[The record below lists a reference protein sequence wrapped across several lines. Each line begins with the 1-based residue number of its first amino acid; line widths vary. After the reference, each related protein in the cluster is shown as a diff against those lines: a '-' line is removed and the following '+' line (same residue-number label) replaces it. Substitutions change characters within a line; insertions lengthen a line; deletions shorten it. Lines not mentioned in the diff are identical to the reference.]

1 MKKNVIALILSVVLA
16 SGSLGPVP
24 VRAAET
30 VGTENTQEDPE
41 DAEKTENT
49 AETEAEK
56 ETEEAETA
64 ENEADV
70 SEEADDAETDE
81 ADESTETSGKE
92 QEEETAK
99 DHDAE
104 AVEETGESDA
114 PAEEAEHVAET
125 EETEADT
132 EEDSAPSEEVD
143 DTSVQDAVDVGDAE
157 EAADENIK
165 EEEAAVSE
173 EIPADNADSEEAEEI
188 TVEGSYEETNKAAA
202 KMVFADAEAYGT
214 DGKWT
219 EVMETVHHDEEG
231 HYEEQQ
237 TGTKK
242 VVDKEAWDERIT
254 IRYMECTCCG
264 FQTLDTTEIYDHIG
278 MHMIN
283 GDEFY
288 EYEDGVRYRLRPTW
302 TFADPVYEYV
312 HHDEEYHMEPVY
324 ENVWVVDREAYDE
337 PTGTGVYKYMV
348 NGNVVKN
355 ALVAIEGETYYLDGN
370 GDKEGSDRSGYGRV
384 EYAYHLMAREAG
396 LEMTE
401 CRLWDGRHFMT
412 RRFDRLPGGGK
423 LHMQSLA
430 ALAHLD
436 FNDPVSNSYEES
448 FRVARA
454 VTADA
459 RAEDQLFRRMCFNV
473 LAWNCDDHVKNVA
486 FLMDRAGVWSLAPA
500 FDVTY
505 AHNPEGAWT
514 GAHQMSVNGKRR
526 DIADDDLLAA
536 ARAAGLK
543 PRRAREALD
552 RVRAAVARWP
562 DFANEANVRDDFAED
577 IRRQLAA

>member
-92 QEEETAK
+92 QEEETAE
-99 DHDAE
+99 DHDDE
-104 AVEETGESDA
+104 AVEETSRSDA
-114 PAEEAEHVAET
+114 PAEEAEPVAET

-132 EEDSAPSEEVD
+132 EENSAPSEEADDASAQGTVD
-143 DTSVQDAVDVGDAE
+143 AGNAE

-173 EIPADNADSEEAEEI
+173 EIPADNTDGEEAEEI
-188 TVEGSYEETNKAAA
+188 TVESSHAETNRAAA
-202 KMVFADAEAYGT
+202 KMVSADAEVYGA

-219 EVMETVHHDEEG
+219 EVMETIHHDEEG

-254 IRYMECTCCG
+254 IRYLECTCCG
-264 FQTLDTTEIYDHIG
+264 FQTLDEHEIYEHLRQ
-278 MHMIN
+278 HTLN

-288 EYEDGVRYRLRPTW
+288 TYYEGVRYRQTPSW
-302 TFADPVYEYV
+302 TFADPVYEYI

-324 ENVWVVDREAYDE
+324 ENVWVVDKEAYDE
-337 PTGTGVYKYMV
+337 PTGTGVYRYMV

-355 ALVAIEGETYYLDGN
+355 ALVAIEGETYYLDSN
-370 GDKEGSDRSGYGRV
+370 GDKTKGWAQVNGEWMCFD
-384 EYAYHLMAREAG
+384 A
-396 LEMTE
+396 
-401 CRLWDGRHFMT
+401 DGR
-412 RRFDRLPGGGK
+412 
-423 LHMQSLA
+423 MQSGWQTK
-430 ALAHLD
+430 D
-436 FNDPVSNSYEES
+436 SENVYVDPGTGKMATGTVIVGSKTYPVGDNGY
-448 FRVARA
+448 
-454 VTADA
+454 
-459 RAEDQLFRRMCFNV
+459 
-473 LAWNCDDHVKNVA
+473 VKP
-486 FLMDRAGVWSLAPA
+486 S
-500 FDVTY
+500 
-505 AHNPEGAWT
+505 
-514 GAHQMSVNGKRR
+514 
-526 DIADDDLLAA
+526 
-536 ARAAGLK
+536 
-543 PRRAREALD
+543 
-552 RVRAAVARWP
+552 
-562 DFANEANVRDDFAED
+562 
-577 IRRQLAA
+577 